1 MPHILDN
8 PEQLAHMEKM
18 ASLGSLTA
26 GIAHEL
32 NNPINFVSANVKPL
46 RQDVEDIINILE
58 QYNNITPDDLENGDI
73 EDKLADIEDL
83 KDEIDLPYVV
93 EEVENLLGSI
103 TSGATRVADIVK
115 DLRNFSR
122 LDEDDLKHVDLHEGL
137 ESTLTLLN
145 KELGAITVKKEFGDI
160 VPEIDCYPGHINQV
174 WLNIMTNAIKSM
186 DNGGELH
193 IQTDLDE
200 NHNVRVKTTDTGCG
214 MTEEVKTRLFEPFF
228 TTRDVGEGTGL
239 GMSVSYG
246 VIEKHNGN
254 ILVDSE
260 VDTASTLTVT
270 LPLTQDP

>member
-1 MPHILDN
+1 M
-8 PEQLAHMEKM
+8 
-18 ASLGSLTA
+18 
-26 GIAHEL
+26 
-32 NNPINFVSANVKPL
+32 
-46 RQDVEDIINILE
+46 
-58 QYNNITPDDLENGDI
+58 
-73 EDKLADIEDL
+73 
-83 KDEIDLPYVV
+83 
-93 EEVENLLGSI
+93 
-103 TSGATRVADIVK
+103 
-115 DLRNFSR
+115 
-122 LDEDDLKHVDLHEGL
+122 
-137 ESTLTLLN
+137 TLLN

>member
-18 ASLGSLTA
+18 ASLGQLTA

-160 VPEIDCYPGHINQV
+160 VPEIDCYPGQINQV

-200 NHNVRVKTTDTGCG
+200 NHNVRVKITDTGCG

-246 VIEKHNGN
+246 VIEKHNGS

-260 VDTASTLTVT
+260 ENTGSTLTVT